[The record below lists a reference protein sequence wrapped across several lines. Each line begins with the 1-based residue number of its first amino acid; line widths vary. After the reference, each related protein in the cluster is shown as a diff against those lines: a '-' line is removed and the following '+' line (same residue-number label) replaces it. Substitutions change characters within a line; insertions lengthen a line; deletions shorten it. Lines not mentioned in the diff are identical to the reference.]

1 MYFINDLKNYLI
13 LNKLRRF
20 LMLYYK
26 YRKIIN
32 YLTWIIPNGNLRR
45 EIRNIFKKLLE
56 TADKI
61 DCFVDNV
68 NRIDYIENKDN
79 FVILKVAGGFT
90 DQILTYIVG
99 KYIQIKY
106 NRKVKYDLGWYEFH
120 GMDDYNL
127 NKRNFDLL
135 NVFPNLDFNVATKEE
150 ASLYRNLFYFRTSI
164 GEEFHN
170 LLTTRKK
177 LYLAVRPNE
186 LECYYSFKNDF
197 NKIFD
202 FDNNLSIKLSGG
214 NKKAYDKI
222 ISSACPVAIHIRA
235 GDLLKDLKKLDKK
248 YLLKSIE
255 IINKKLY
262 PQKPTF
268 FIFSNDMNYVKK
280 NIINSKFKFYDIEFV
295 EENDNDKGFIDW
307 YLMFKCRHIIST
319 VGRFA
324 ITVYAFIDY
333 NDKILITPH
342 NINSFNN

>member
-1 MYFINDLKNYLI
+1 
-13 LNKLRRF
+13 
-20 LMLYYK
+20 MLYYK

-56 TADKI
+56 TSDKI
-61 DCFVDNV
+61 DYFVDNI

-79 FVILKVAGGFT
+79 YVILKVPGGFT

-202 FDNNLSIKLSGG
+202 FDNNLYIKISCG
-214 NKKAYDKI
+214 NEKVYNKI

-248 YLLKSIE
+248 YFLKSIE

-307 YLMFKCRHIIST
+307 YLMFKCRHVIST

-342 NINSFNN
+342 NINSFDN

>member
-1 MYFINDLKNYLI
+1 
-13 LNKLRRF
+13 
-20 LMLYYK
+20 MLYYK

-32 YLTWIIPNGNLRR
+32 DLTWIIPNGNLRR
-45 EIRNIFKKLLE
+45 EVRNIFKKLLE

-61 DCFVDNV
+61 

-90 DQILTYIVG
+90 DQILTYVVG
-99 KYIQIKY
+99 KYIEIKY
-106 NRKVKYDLGWYEFH
+106 NRIVKYDLGWYKFH

-135 NVFPNLDFNVATKEE
+135 NVFPNLDFNIATEE
-150 ASLYRNLFYFRTSI
+150 ESILYRTLFYFKTSI

-177 LYLAVRPNE
+177 LYFAVRPNE
-186 LECYYSFKNDF
+186 LECYYALKNDF

-202 FDNNLSIKLSGG
+202 FDNNLSMKLSGG

-222 ISSACPVAIHIRA
+222 ISSECPVAIHIRV
-235 GDLLKDLKKLDKK
+235 GDLLKDLKKLDRN
-248 YLLKSIE
+248 YFLKASE
-255 IINKKLY
+255 IISKKLY

-280 NIINSKFKFYDIEFV
+280 NIINSKFKSYDI
-295 EENDNDKGFIDW
+295 KFIEKNEKMEADLIVLVF
-307 YLMFKCRHIIST
+307 YRLFK
-319 VGRFA
+319 
-324 ITVYAFIDY
+324 
-333 NDKILITPH
+333 
-342 NINSFNN
+342 

>member
-1 MYFINDLKNYLI
+1 
-13 LNKLRRF
+13 
-20 LMLYYK
+20 MLYYN

-32 YLTWIIPNGNLRR
+32 DLTWIIPNGNLRR
-45 EIRNIFKKLLE
+45 KIRNIFKKLLE

-61 DCFVDNV
+61 DYFVDNI

-90 DQILTYIVG
+90 DQILTYVVG
-99 KYIQIKY
+99 KYIEIKY
-106 NRKVKYDLGWYEFH
+106 NRIVKYNLGWYKFH

-135 NVFPNLDFNVATKEE
+135 NVFPNLDFNIATEEE
-150 ASLYRNLFYFRTSI
+150 AILYRTLFYFRTSI
-164 GEEFHN
+164 GKEFHN

-186 LECYYSFKNDF
+186 LECYYELKDDF

-202 FDNNLSIKLSGG
+202 FDNNFTMKLSEGG
-214 NKKAYDKI
+214 NKSVYNKI
-222 ISSACPVAIHIRA
+222 ISSECPVAIHIRV

-248 YLLKSIE
+248 YFLKAIE
-255 IINKKLY
+255 IINKKIY
-262 PQKPTF
+262 PQKPAF

-280 NIINSKFKFYDIEFV
+280 NIINSKFKSYDIEFAD
-295 EENDNDKGFIDW
+295 ENDNDNGFIDW

-324 ITVYAFIDY
+324 VTVYAFIDY
-333 NDKILITPH
+333 EYKILITPQ
-342 NINSFNN
+342 NIKDYCVDKI